1 MPDRK
6 APGDQP
12 SGYKSPPLHS
22 QFQPGQSG
30 NPGGRP
36 KGAKSLKS
44 VLQDE
49 LAQEINLSEQ
59 GVHSKVTKL
68 EALAKRLVGDALS
81 GKARPLSEL
90 LRQIN
95 LHLPDSERAEKQ
107 DLPASDDDVRLLLKY
122 ASKAVDAQ
130 LRGEGNND
138 PSDEF

>member
-1 MPDRK
+1 MADRK

-12 SGYKSPPLHS
+12 SGYKSPPQHS

-59 GVHSKVTKL
+59 GVHSKVTKM

-81 GKARPLSEL
+81 GKARSLSEL

-95 LHLPDSERAEKQ
+95 MHLPDSEGAEKQ
-107 DLPASDDDVRLLLKY
+107 DLPAPEDDVRLLLKY

-130 LRGEGNND
+130 LSGEQ
-138 PSDEF
+138 SDEPSNEF

>member
-1 MPDRK
+1 MADRK
-6 APGDQP
+6 APGD
-12 SGYKSPPLHS
+12 KSVGFGVPPQHS
-22 QFQPGQSG
+22 QYQPGQSG

-59 GVHSKVTKL
+59 GVRSKVTKM

-95 LHLPDSERAEKQ
+95 MHLPDSEGAEKKG
-107 DLPASDDDVRLLLKY
+107 LPASEDDVRLLLKY

-130 LRGEGNND
+130 LSGEESND

>member
-1 MPDRK
+1 MADRK
-6 APGDQP
+6 APGDQRV
-12 SGYKSPPLHS
+12 GFGVPPQFS
-22 QFQPGQSG
+22 QFKPGQSG

-44 VLQDE
+44 VLQGE

-59 GVHSKVTKL
+59 GVPSKVTKM

-81 GKARPLSEL
+81 GKARPLTEL

-95 LHLPDSERAEKQ
+95 LHLPDSEGAEKQ
-107 DLPASDDDVRLLLKY
+107 DLPASEDDVRLLLKY

-130 LRGEGNND
+130 LNGKENND
-138 PSDEF
+138 PSDKL